1 MGELEDD
8 QLCGVRLQ
16 VEASGAAATLRSMTT
31 VNAALIRD
39 ERAGHLGLGAYGD
52 AVLLT
57 ADPLAEPAA
66 LWEQDAR
73 GLVVRA
79 GRAID

>member
-1 MGELEDD
+1 M
-8 QLCGVRLQ
+8 RLQ

-39 ERAGHLGLGAYGD
+39 ERAGHLGVGAYGD

-57 ADPLAEPAA
+57 ADPLADPAA

-73 GLVVRA
+73 ALVVHA
-79 GRAID
+79 GRMVD